1 MIGRLLGDQ
10 LQKAHQSHV
19 LQSLGITTIVI
30 GLLSGAGYISYALH
44 FQHQQGQL
52 QQIRDLKTTGE
63 YDQCINT
70 AKTFP
75 NNHAELY
82 RAAEVLLDECQQLQE
97 QQLALEK
104 IGDLKKQTS
113 YDEGIRQA
121 KAFPEPQSSELYQ
134 EAQKLLGEMLLAK
147 AKQLVEQ
154 GSYVSAIT
162 TAFEI
167 SSDASVYGDA
177 RQFISDWSHRVLEL
191 ADEQYQGGDLNK
203 AVEIAGKIPENSPV
217 YAQAQEK
224 IKQWQAEWK
233 ANADY
238 LKAAETAVSRGRWNE
253 ATAATN
259 QITTTT
265 EYWRQQKESIT
276 QRANAGKVEAER
288 RRRQP
293 LNVTGRL
300 TNGSPTRTVDDTPYR
315 DHTFVGQ
322 ADQTVTITM
331 ESSDFDT
338 RIFIVGPGNQL
349 LIEND
354 DAFMNGYDS
363 AIRNFTL
370 PTTGTYRVRANA
382 YTPDGRGQYH
392 LLVNTVG
399 SDR

>member
-30 GLLSGAGYISYALH
+30 GLLGGTGYISYALH

-63 YDQCINT
+63 YDQCANT
-70 AKTFP
+70 VKTFP
-75 NNHAELY
+75 NNHVELY

-97 QQLALEK
+97 QVVVLEK
-104 IGDLKKQTS
+104 IGELKKQAS

-121 KAFPEPQSSELYQ
+121 KAFPEPQSSELYHK
-134 EAQKLLGEMLLAK
+134 AQKLLGEMLLAK

-177 RQFISDWSHRVLEL
+177 RQLISDWSHRVLEL
-191 ADEQYQGGDLNK
+191 ADEQYQGGDLTK
-203 AVEIAGKIPENSPV
+203 ALAIANKIPENSPV

-224 IKQWQAEWK
+224 TKQWQSEWK

-238 LKAAETAVSRGRWNE
+238 LQTAETAVSRGRWNE
-253 ATAATN
+253 AIAATN

-300 TNGSPTRTVDDTPYR
+300 TNGSPTRTADDTPYR

-338 RIFIVGPGNQL
+338 RIFPVSPGDQPL
-349 LIEND
+349 TEND
-354 DAFMNGYDS
+354 DAFMNSYDS

-370 PTTGTYRVRANA
+370 PTTGTYRIRANA
-382 YTPDGRGQYH
+382 YTSNGRGRYH
-392 LLVNTVG
+392 LLVNTVS